1 MPKQE
6 EGQFDALSGYLR
18 GVGLPPTRV
27 AAPFL
32 PSQRPTQNDKGKKM
46 LFDRDQYSTMQE
58 VNILAEAAAR
68 TGFALSDIEALA
80 ECELETGHVLD
91 YIGAVISNRMN

>member
-6 EGQFDALSGYLR
+6 EGQFEALSGYLR
-18 GVGLPPTRV
+18 GVGTPANARSCPIPSIS
-27 AAPFL
+27 AANPKR
-32 PSQRPTQNDKGKKM
+32 QGEKM

-68 TGFALSDIEALA
+68 TGFALSDIEALV

-91 YIGAVISNRMN
+91 YISAVISNRMN